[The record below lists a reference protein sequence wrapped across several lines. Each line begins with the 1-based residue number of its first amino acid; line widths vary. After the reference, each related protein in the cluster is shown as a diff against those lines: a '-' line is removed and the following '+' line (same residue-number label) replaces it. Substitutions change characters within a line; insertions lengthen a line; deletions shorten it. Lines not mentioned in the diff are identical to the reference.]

1 MKMKTTK
8 IIFLFICIK
17 SVLLEKPFNLL
28 GIPNYNQNQMN
39 NLNSQSKNTENDFN
53 INLNNTP
60 NIENIQD
67 LEKFLRRGNFDEIQ
81 GLNIISKF
89 LIADNYLLKK
99 NGVVFDLTGND
110 GLESTDI
117 IYPVESNDR
126 LVQRA
131 RSAAKLYVII
141 IFIEI
146 NFEKLYF

>member
-1 MKMKTTK
+1 MKMKTE

-28 GIPNYNQNQMN
+28 GIPNFNQNQMN
-39 NLNSQSKNTENDFN
+39 NLNTQSNNSENDFN

-60 NIENIQD
+60 KIENIQD

-117 IYPVESNDR
+117 VYPVGSNDR

-131 RSAAKLYVII
+131 RSAAKLYVLLF
-141 IFIEI
+141 FIEI
-146 NFEKLYF
+146 NF